1 MNDALIDTLVEEG
14 STGGT
19 TSGRSP
25 TFDNIERGFSAAER
39 WLSYL
44 GLVGLLGLMG
54 MVVAEV
60 VGRYIFNSPIP
71 GYIDYMEMMMTVLV
85 FLTLAYCHKQGG
97 HIRME
102 IFMTRVVKGGRP
114 YDLLEIFH
122 SMVSLAAF
130 AALAYYMSGKAIE
143 AYVIHDIALAIALPT
158 WPAKSLIAIGAIFL
172 CLRFI
177 INIIGFGMK
186 VVTGVQKTES

>member
-1 MNDALIDTLVEEG
+1 MIDALVDVEEG
-14 STGGT
+14 RTGGT
-19 TSGRSP
+19 ISGRSS

-44 GLVGLLGLMG
+44 GLAGLLGLMF

-60 VGRYIFNSPIP
+60 VSRYIFNNPID
-71 GYIDYMEMMMTVLV
+71 GYIDFMEMMMTVLV
-85 FLTLAYCHKQGG
+85 FLTLAYCHREGG

-114 YDLLEIFH
+114 YDALEVFH
-122 SMVSLAAF
+122 SVVSLVAF
-130 AALAYYMSGKAIE
+130 GTIAYFMVGKAIE
-143 AYVIHDIALAIALPT
+143 AYVINDVSLSIAFPM
-158 WPAKSLIAIGAIFL
+158 WPAKALIAIGAIFL

-177 INIIGFGMK
+177 MHIIGYGMK
-186 VVTGVQKTES
+186 PVTGVQKTES

>member
-14 STGGT
+14 RAAGDI
-19 TSGRSP
+19 SGRSP
-25 TFDNIERGFSAAER
+25 TFDNIERRFSTAER

-44 GLVGLLGLMG
+44 GLAGLLGLML
-54 MVVAEV
+54 MVVTEV
-60 VGRYIFNSPIP
+60 VSRYIFNGPIP

-85 FLTLAYCHKQGG
+85 FLTLAYCHREGG

-102 IFMTRVVKGGRP
+102 IFMTRVLKGGRP
-114 YDLLEIFH
+114 YASLEVFH
-122 SMVSLAAF
+122 SIISLVAF
-130 AALAYYMSGKAIE
+130 ATLAYFMTDKAIE
-143 AYVIHDIALAIALPT
+143 AYVINDIALAVDFPT

-177 INIIGFGMK
+177 MHIIGYGMK
-186 VVTGVQKTES
+186 AVTGGQKTEP